1 MKLKII
7 VVGVTHHNTLG
18 MVRCLGMAGYKV
30 DWLILTDNKPHSFVS
45 YSRYVKQTILCAS
58 GSKLIEILHECGRS
72 SDGDICVVFTC
83 TDNAASVI
91 DQNIAEFGTDLC
103 VFNAGKAGRITSFM
117 NKQEQVVF
125 AQKVGLTTPFS
136 KIYDGN
142 TEDIPYPCLVKYV
155 ESINGGKKIGI
166 CNDLSE
172 LKDTLKGFNEDA
184 PVLIQKFIKKE
195 YEIVVLGMAVN
206 GKVSIPGYIR
216 KYREH
221 DGGTNYSSVHP
232 IDDSMNDLIKGCEK
246 MIVELGYEGLF
257 GIEFIYDG
265 EDYYFIEVNLR
276 NDATTY
282 ALAVAGANLP
292 AMYVKAKTEQGT
304 KHPIG
309 KIKTIT
315 AMVEYN
321 DIKHRKEYGI
331 SLCTWFSQF
340 AKSKCKYYFKFTDPI
355 PFFVAPLK
363 KV

>member
-30 DWLILTDNKPHSFVS
+30 DWLILTDYKPHSFVS
-45 YSRYVKQTILCAS
+45 YSKYVRQTILCES
-58 GSKLIEILHECGRS
+58 DSKLMDILHECGRNFG
-72 SDGDICVVFTC
+72 SDVCMIITC
-83 TDNAASVI
+83 SDNSASVI
-91 DQNIAEFGTDLC
+91 DQNLTELGAGFC
-103 VFNAGKAGRITSFM
+103 VFNAGTAGRITTYM
-117 NKQEQVVF
+117 NKQKQVDV
-125 AQKVGLTTPFS
+125 ALKAGLTTPFS
-136 KIYDGN
+136 KIYDGK

-166 CNDLSE
+166 CNDLFE
-172 LKDTLKGFNEDA
+172 LKGTLNEFNENA

-206 GKVSIPGYIR
+206 GKVTIPGYIR

-246 MIVELGYEGLF
+246 MIVEIGYEGLF

-292 AMYVKAKTEQGT
+292 AMYVKEKTEQGA

-315 AMVEYN
+315 AIVEYN
-321 DIKHRKEYGI
+321 DIKHRKEYDI
-331 SLCTWFSQF
+331 SLCTWLSQF
-340 AKSKCKYYFKFTDPI
+340 AKAKCKYYFRFTDPM
-355 PFFVAPLK
+355 PFFAAPLK
-363 KV
+363 NV